1 MTLHAIWI
9 EIEFQFNLIQIN
21 NWITIQL
28 NQIQIQL

>member
-1 MTLHAIWI
+1 MTLHEIWI